1 MKILSRALFLLFVLL
16 GVLIAVSNSQ
26 PVELALWPLP
36 HQIVMPVYLL
46 VAALLLLGVLA
57 GLALGWWG
65 GRHHR
70 RRAREAS
77 ADAARLGR
85 EMQRLRETR
94 TTSTAPTS
102 GPAPR
107 DQKAIDRQAAL
118 VSPQLSTT
126 STRGPFS

>member
-1 MKILSRALFLLFVLL
+1 MKILSRVLFLLFVLL

>member
-1 MKILSRALFLLFVLL
+1 MKVLSRVLFLLFVLI
-16 GVLIAVSNSQ
+16 GVLMAVSNSQ
-26 PVELALWPLP
+26 PVQLALWPLP

-57 GLALGWWG
+57 GLALGWWA

-94 TTSTAPTS
+94 STSTASTS

>member
-1 MKILSRALFLLFVLL
+1 MKILSRVLFVLFLLI
-16 GVLIAVSNSQ
+16 GVLIAVSNRQ
-26 PVELALWPLP
+26 PVQLTLWPLP
-36 HQIVMPVYLL
+36 HQIEIPVYLL
-46 VAALLLLGVLA
+46 VVALLLLGVLA

>member
-1 MKILSRALFLLFVLL
+1 MKILSRVLFLLFVLI
-16 GVLIAVSNSQ
+16 GVLIAVSNRQ
-26 PVELALWPLP
+26 PVQLTLWPLP
-36 HQIVMPVYLL
+36 HQIEIPVYLL
-46 VAALLLLGVLA
+46 VVALLLLGVLA

>member
-1 MKILSRALFLLFVLL
+1 MKILSRVLFLLFVLL
-16 GVLIAVSNSQ
+16 GVLIAVSNRQ
-26 PVELALWPLP
+26 PVQLTLWPLP
-36 HQIVMPVYLL
+36 HQIEIPVYLL
-46 VAALLLLGVLA
+46 VVALLLLGVLA